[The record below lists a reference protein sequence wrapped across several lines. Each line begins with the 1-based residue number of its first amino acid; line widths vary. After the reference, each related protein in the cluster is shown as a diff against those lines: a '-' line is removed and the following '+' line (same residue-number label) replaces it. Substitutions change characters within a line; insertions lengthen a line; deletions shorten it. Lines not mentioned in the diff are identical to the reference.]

1 MPMMT
6 ESKKIFLDTN
16 VLIYQTF
23 EDFDR
28 EKHEIVCRV
37 LEELSENNYKIY
49 ISSQILREF
58 FSISTNNKFF
68 EKPLEVEEAL
78 SKIEEFCNN
87 FEVVYDSDLSITK
100 LKQIVSKYRIRK
112 KNVHDANIVAAM
124 MANQIDE
131 IFTLNTRDF
140 SQYEEI
146 GLYKIK
152 KDTSE
157 QDLSPHPGT
166 EPELS

>member
-1 MPMMT
+1 MMT

-49 ISSQILREF
+49 ISSQILREY
-58 FSISTNNKFF
+58 FSISTNSKFF
-68 EKPLEVEEAL
+68 GKPLEVEEAL

-87 FEVVYDSDLSITK
+87 FEVVYDSALSISK

-112 KNVHDANIVAAM
+112 KNIHDANIVAAM

-140 SQYEEI
+140 SRYEEI
-146 GLYKIK
+146 ELYKIK
-152 KDTSE
+152 KDARE
-157 QDLSPHPGT
+157 QDMSPQPGT
-166 EPELS
+166 EQELS